1 MRRWPASRR
10 RVFICPGKAF
20 LRRASEGARAARQPD
35 VLVPAWT
42 ARGPR
47 TKVRW
52 EAVSQPSGSLMDI
65 PNGHIPPHLG
75 KGILRGGGETF
86 IGREKAYLA
95 ADAPSTSR
103 RAGWR
108 PIVTVETPAGG
119 AGRSCFSALARSSGF
134 QRAGCREKE
143 TSAARQ
149 RGPLR
154 AQAHSA
160 TSRLL
165 ERPAPPAELGGGPRG
180 RGLGRG

>member
-20 LRRASEGARAARQPD
+20 LRRASQGARAARRPGASVDGEGTKSQSP
-35 VLVPAWT
+35 LGSRISAFKVPNAHLKWPSS
-42 ARGPR
+42 PR
-47 TKVRW
+47 
-52 EAVSQPSGSLMDI
+52 
-65 PNGHIPPHLG
+65 PPG
-75 KGILRGGGETF
+75 KGIPRGSAETF
-86 IGREKAYLA
+86 IGREKAYSA